1 MSRPPARARDL
12 WAALGAGLLAVA
24 APLPAPGQETAP
36 TSADLRR
43 IETEKAEREDRIQ
56 NLLRNAEGARQEV
69 RRLQGQLLEA
79 TRKLQALER
88 NAEREETRLV
98 DLRRRE
104 QAARAALL
112 EDREALEDVLAA
124 LARLERQRPPPLA
137 VRPADAVEAVR
148 AASLLGAITPPL
160 QARAQRVA
168 AELYQVRALRA
179 HLLDQNIAFRQ
190 AEAALLTQSRAIE
203 ALARDRA
210 ELERRLRADAADE
223 QVRVRRLADQAAT
236 LRELIARLTRPNEA
250 GPRLPAPPGLP
261 GRFAQAQGAI
271 AQPTAGAIVRRFN
284 AQGAEGGRNR
294 GVTFAA
300 RRGGAVVAPFD
311 GRIEFAGEFRSYGR
325 VLILNVG
332 GGYHIVLAGLDTVFG
347 AVGQE
352 VLAGEPIGVM
362 SAGGQAAPELYM
374 EVRREGRP
382 VDPGPWLQPA
392 RARG

>member
-1 MSRPPARARDL
+1 MRPAAARATLARAAAAAGAL
-12 WAALGAGLLAVA
+12 LALGPAALA
-24 APLPAPGQETAP
+24 QDRAP
-36 TSADLRR
+36 TREELRR
-43 IETEKAEREDRIQ
+43 VETEKAEREDRIQ

-79 TRKLQALER
+79 TRQLQALER
-88 NAEREETRLV
+88 DAERQETRLV

-104 QAARAALL
+104 QAARANLVT
-112 EDREALEDVLAA
+112 DREALEDVLAA
-124 LARLERQRPPPLA
+124 LVRMERQKPPPLA

-168 AELYQVRALRA
+168 AELDRVRALRA
-179 HLLDQNIAFRQ
+179 QLLDQNVAFRQ
-190 AEAALLTQSRAIE
+190 AEAALLAQARTIE
-203 ALARDRA
+203 TLARDRA

-223 QVRVRRLADQAAT
+223 QARVRQLADRAAT
-236 LRELIARLTRPNEA
+236 LRELIERLVRPDRA

-284 AQGAEGGRNR
+284 AGGPDDARTR
-294 GVTFAA
+294 GVTFQA

-347 AVGQE
+347 VVGQE

-362 SAGGQAAPELYM
+362 SAGGQTAPELYM